1 MPTPVKKEGPYE
13 HLWQPGDPLAI
24 VSPLLGGAM
33 YMAWN
38 TPELVR
44 TGWYLN
50 WDPAPI
56 SRKES
61 FRMVLTSTCIL
72 ME

>member
-1 MPTPVKKEGPYE
+1 MPTPVRKEDPYD

-33 YMAWN
+33 YLAWN

-44 TGWYLN
+44 TGWYLKLG
-50 WDPAPI
+50 P
-56 SRKES
+56 
-61 FRMVLTSTCIL
+61 STNKLEGEFKNGIY
-72 ME
+72 